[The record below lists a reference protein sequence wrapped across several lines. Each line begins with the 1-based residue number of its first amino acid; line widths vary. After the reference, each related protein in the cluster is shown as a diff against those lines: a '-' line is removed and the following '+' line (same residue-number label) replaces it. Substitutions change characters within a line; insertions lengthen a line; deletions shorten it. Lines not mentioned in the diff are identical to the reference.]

1 MPAVGSVSGLSSVK
15 ASGPA
20 APRGGGSSER
30 MKLARKSLARRGLLA
45 LSLAGLTS
53 AAATAAQ
60 TATGAAWAIA
70 TGHPEATRVGAEV
83 LRGGGNAVDAAVAA
97 SLALGVAE
105 PYGSGLGGKLVM
117 LHRDGETG
125 EITCIEALCASPA
138 ATVPT
143 EFAALESR
151 SRKYGYRSVCVPGLP
166 AGLFAAH
173 QRWGSKPWRGLTA
186 PAAELARDGVVV
198 SEAMRG
204 LWAPHQKDLA
214 ADPEA
219 RRLYLVD
226 GETPAVGDRL
236 ANADLAATLDRY
248 GAHGADGFYRGET
261 ASQIIKAAR
270 AAGAPLTAEDFAT
283 YDARV
288 TRPLAINYRGYRV
301 FSSPPPLTG
310 GVTVLAAL
318 KSQESSDW
326 PDGQPRDAEYVDR
339 LARSLQVF
347 YPRISERVADTPGA
361 ADFARRLLAPASIEA
376 ATRRALDLDPRSPE
390 AAPALSRTEGSNDD
404 LPNASTSHL
413 VVADAEGNL
422 VSLTQSLSLH
432 FGAAV
437 VAPGTGV
444 LLNDSMSNFAT
455 SWKAS
460 PNYVAGGKRPR
471 STVSP
476 VIATRDGLPA
486 LALGIPGG
494 QRIPT
499 TTLQLLVDTLG
510 SNVPLDEAFDRDR
523 FHLRRPISSKQPK
536 NHLDVEEGADRPAT
550 AALRTDLK
558 ERGWLTTGKPRNGR
572 YFGGGNA
579 IRVRPGGVLF
589 AVADPRRTNHAAA
602 E

>member
-1 MPAVGSVSGLSSVK
+1 MSVVCVL
-15 ASGPA
+15 
-20 APRGGGSSER
+20 
-30 MKLARKSLARRGLLA
+30 
-45 LSLAGLTS
+45 S
-53 AAATAAQ
+53 AAAPAVQ
-60 TATGAAWAIA
+60 TATGVSWAIA
-70 TGHPEATRVGAEV
+70 TGHPEATEVGAEV
-83 LRGGGNAVDAAVAA
+83 LRAGGNAIDAAVAA

-117 LHRDGETG
+117 LHRNGKTG
-125 EITCIEALCASPA
+125 EVTCIEALCASPA
-138 ATVPT
+138 ATDPA
-143 EFAALESR
+143 EFASLSSR
-151 SRKYGYRSVCVPGLP
+151 QRKYGYRSVCVPGLP
-166 AGLFAAH
+166 AGLHAAH
-173 QRWGSKPWRGLTA
+173 ERWGSKPWRGLTA
-186 PAAELARDGVVV
+186 PATKLAREGVTV
-198 SEAMRG
+198 SQAMRE

-219 RRLYLVD
+219 GRLYLVD

-248 GAHGADGFYRGET
+248 GERGADGFYRGVT
-261 ASQIIKAAR
+261 AAR
-270 AAGAPLTAEDFAT
+270 MLDAAQAAGSPLSANDLAT
-283 YDARV
+283 YKARV
-288 TRPLAINYRGYRV
+288 TQPLAVNYRGYRV

-318 KSQESSDW
+318 KSQESADW
-326 PDGQPRDAEYVDR
+326 AAGQPRDAVYVDR
-339 LARSLQVF
+339 LSRSLQVF
-347 YPRISERVADTPGA
+347 YPRISERVADTPDA

-376 ATRRALDLDPRSPE
+376 ATRRALQLDPANP
-390 AAPALSRTEGSNDD
+390 AATPALSRAEGSNDD

-413 VVADAEGNL
+413 VVADSEGNL

-536 NHLDVEEGADRPAT
+536 NHLDVEEGADAAVTAT
-550 AALRTDLK
+550 LRAGLK